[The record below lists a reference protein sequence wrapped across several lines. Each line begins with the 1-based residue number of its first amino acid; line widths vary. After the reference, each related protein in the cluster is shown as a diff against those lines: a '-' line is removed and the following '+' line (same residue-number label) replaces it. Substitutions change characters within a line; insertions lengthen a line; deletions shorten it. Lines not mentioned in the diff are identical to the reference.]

1 MNMKESFF
9 TKMIKFIYGINEP
22 FDEFTNKVISEAS
35 NKVAFGLIIFLFVS
49 SVVSTVI
56 GNFYDNSDIAIGLIF
71 ADLMAVLIALT
82 YINVVVKRYGLD
94 EYDYSNESERK
105 RAIRSYFIK
114 NTFTLVFLM
123 MFIVCLNLVL
133 GGDFGV
139 IFFTVYAVLYIF
151 SIYLGYRRKFK

>member
-1 MNMKESFF
+1 MKESFF

>member
-1 MNMKESFF
+1 MKESFF
-9 TKMIKFIYGINEP
+9 TKMIKFVYGINKP

-35 NKVAFGLIIFLFVS
+35 NKVAFGLIVFLFVS

-56 GNFYDNSDIAIGLIF
+56 GNFYDNSNVPIGLIF
-71 ADLMAVLIALT
+71 ADFMAVLIALI

-94 EYDYSNESERK
+94 EYDYGNDSERK
-105 RAIRSYFIK
+105 RAIRSYFIQ
-114 NTFTLVFLM
+114 NTVTLVFLM

>member
-1 MNMKESFF
+1 MKESFF

-139 IFFTVYAVLYIF
+139 IFFTVYACLLYT
-151 SIYLGYRRKFK
+151 SPSPRD

>member
-1 MNMKESFF
+1 MNVKESFF

-22 FDEFTNKVISEAS
+22 FDEFTNKVISEAA
-35 NKVAFGLIIFLFVS
+35 NKVAFGLIVFLFVS

-56 GNFYDNSDIAIGLIF
+56 GKFYDNSNVAIGLIF

-94 EYDYSNESERK
+94 EYDYSNDNERK
-105 RAIRSYFIK
+105 RAIRSYFVQ
-114 NTFTLVFLM
+114 NTVTLVFLM

-133 GGDFGV
+133 DGDFGV